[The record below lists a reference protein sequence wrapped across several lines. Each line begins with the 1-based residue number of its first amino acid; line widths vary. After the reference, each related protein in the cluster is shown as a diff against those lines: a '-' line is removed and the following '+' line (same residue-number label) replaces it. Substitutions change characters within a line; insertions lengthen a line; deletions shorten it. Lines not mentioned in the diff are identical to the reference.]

1 MSTKIENVVYR
12 ATGARQIRCTRFF
25 EGTCRERLGPSH
37 RVAAPE
43 RESRPMESHR
53 EPLAEPDMNLSAHPA
68 PIKQTLRSYR
78 YPSVRRVPDQMFFH
92 AASELRDGFEQ
103 ISETSRPH
111 HSRVLDLV
119 VDVTLLV
126 PKHRS
131 FRPNRTGPLSSSS
144 SRAQRA
150 EAA

>member
-1 MSTKIENVVYR
+1 
-12 ATGARQIRCTRFF
+12 
-25 EGTCRERLGPSH
+25 
-37 RVAAPE
+37 
-43 RESRPMESHR
+43 
-53 EPLAEPDMNLSAHPA
+53 
-68 PIKQTLRSYR
+68 
-78 YPSVRRVPDQMFFH
+78 MFFH

-111 HSRVLDLV
+111 HPRVLDLV

-144 SRAQRA
+144 SRAQQA